1 MFTCLL
7 CWLNIGLLCG
17 GHALVQLW
25 PDQHSGSLNNL
36 EKALP
41 SLLLHPQI
49 VRTRTITIGPV
60 SHPLF
65 LNSDEKKMM
74 MKMMMMIIIVV
85 VVSQSLDC
93 NQYIDSL

>member
-17 GHALVQLW
+17 GDSLVQLW

-36 EKALP
+36 KKALP
-41 SLLLHPQI
+41 SLLLHLQI

-60 SHPLF
+60 LHPLF
-65 LNSDEKKMM
+65 LNSDEKKNDDEDGDDDYYCCCCFP
-74 MKMMMMIIIVV
+74 VA
-85 VVSQSLDC
+85 
-93 NQYIDSL
+93 